1 VGEQS
6 DGRVYLRL
14 SSVQDLDRL
23 LGAERWKVKT
33 SEAQDP
39 FAEMDRKIARNGR
52 VRSARPEVL
61 GARG

>member
-1 VGEQS
+1 L

-14 SSVQDLDRL
+14 PSVKELDRL
-23 LGAERWKVKT
+23 LGAERWKVKP

-52 VRSARPEVL
+52 GGGLLGLRCEVRGGE
-61 GARG
+61 